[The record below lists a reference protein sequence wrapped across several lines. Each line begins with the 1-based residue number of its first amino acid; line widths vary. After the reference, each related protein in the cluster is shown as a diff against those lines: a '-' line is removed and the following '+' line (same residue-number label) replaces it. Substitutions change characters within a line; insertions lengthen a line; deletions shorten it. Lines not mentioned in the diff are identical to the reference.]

1 MRAAVLFP
9 FFAATQCL
17 ELALVFLV
25 VHLKLSRRPENLTF
39 CLLAFFLSGMTGC
52 ELLVQET
59 DSLTQGLFWY
69 RLQLSCALCASVLI
83 IHFLAL
89 VAGQAP
95 LRRVWSRLLYPL
107 TALLAAGAWHP
118 LVLHLPPPHTRPTDL
133 DTEATGLLFYPYV
146 GLPLIA
152 LTLAC
157 FLGLR
162 GLKRR
167 RSRAD
172 TGGDFLPLFR
182 GIEWIAAGL
191 ALIVLAAGLEILE
204 LVLPPKIGDYLPIN
218 PRAVAVTIFCLIT
231 ACILGREVLLNE
243 QRKRRLDV
251 ENRTRLQAV
260 RDVQHEVGNKLAGIR
275 TPLLVARLGLEQGR
289 EAIHS
294 AARIADA
301 LAEVSELETLI
312 RRMLNAAR
320 MEAGLP
326 PELEPRQP
334 TDVLAL
340 AQSLCDKKTRLLAQE
355 REAHLLRGGSGDALP
370 RHRLHLTAH
379 LAHARA
385 PAHADTL
392 ARILDNLLDN
402 AVKYSPNGGDIRV
415 HLQEG
420 DGALAITVSDPGLG
434 IAPDDQAR
442 IFDEPFH
449 RGRAPRAISG
459 TGLGL
464 NLVKRLLEAQGGRI
478 AVRSAPGRGSAFT
491 LTLPWSPDEA
501 GA

>member
-1 MRAAVLFP
+1 MRIAVLFP

-17 ELALVFLV
+17 QLALVFLV

-39 CLLAFFLSGMTGC
+39 CLLAFFLAGMTVC
-52 ELLVQET
+52 ELLMQET
-59 DSLTQGLFWY
+59 DSLAHGLLAY
-69 RLQLSCALCASVLI
+69 RVQLSCGLFASVLI

-89 VAGQAP
+89 VTRQAP
-95 LRRVWSRLLYPL
+95 LRRGGIILLYSL
-107 TALLAAGAWHP
+107 TALLAAGMWHP
-118 LVLHLPPPHTRPTDL
+118 LVLHLPPPHTRLVDV
-133 DTEATGLLFYPYV
+133 DREAPGLLFYPYTA
-146 GLPLIA
+146 LPLIA
-152 LTLAC
+152 LTFAGY
-157 FLGLR
+157 LGLR

-167 RSRAD
+167 RKQAD
-172 TGGDFLPLFR
+172 VGADFLPLFR
-182 GIEWIAAGL
+182 GVEWIVAGL
-191 ALIVLAAGLEILE
+191 ALIVLATVIEIFQ
-204 LVLPPKIGDYLPIN
+204 LVLLPETGNDLPIN
-218 PRAVAVTIFCLIT
+218 PRSVAVTIFCLIT
-231 ACILGREVLLNE
+231 ACVLGREVLLNE

-301 LAEVSELETLI
+301 LAEVSELDALI

-326 PELEPRQP
+326 PNLEPRQV
-334 TDVLAL
+334 TDVFAL

-355 REAHLLRGGSGDALP
+355 REAHLLRGGLDDALP
-370 RHRLHLTAH
+370 RHRLHLTAS
-379 LAHARA
+379 LAYARA

-402 AVKYSPNGGDIRV
+402 AVKYSPSGGDV
-415 HLQEG
+415 YVSLQEQ
-420 DGALAITVSDPGLG
+420 DGTLTITIADPGLG
-434 IAPDDQAR
+434 IALDDQAH

-449 RGRAPRAISG
+449 RGRAARAIAG

-464 NLVKRLLEAQGGRI
+464 NLVRRLLEAQGGRI